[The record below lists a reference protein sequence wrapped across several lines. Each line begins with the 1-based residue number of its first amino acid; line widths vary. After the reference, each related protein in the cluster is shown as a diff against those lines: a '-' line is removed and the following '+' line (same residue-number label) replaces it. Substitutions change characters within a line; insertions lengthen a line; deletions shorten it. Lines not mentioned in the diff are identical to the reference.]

1 MLPARCPRCG
11 ANLGDIAGDEGE
23 RGAKA
28 ASTSRSAV
36 EGLVG
41 NAGVQPRRHFRFL
54 VAILIVALS
63 VAGFV
68 FIGYKSGLWGD
79 LSVPDVVGWRAERA
93 QSEVESKGL
102 SVKTT
107 EQKDDG
113 QAGFVLSESPS
124 AGSMVARDATVT
136 LTVSVSRVMP
146 DVVGKSEADARSL
159 VEAEGVTVNVTEQAS
174 DQQAGTVISAD
185 HDASA
190 TLVSTD
196 VVDLVVARAPT
207 VPDCVGKTEADA
219 TKAITDE
226 GLVANIT
233 YATATSGQAEGTVM
247 SMDVSAG
254 TTLALGQTVNLT
266 VANDRIKR
274 LEDTSTQILIVV
286 YSCDPIANGGYP
298 VGAGLR
304 QYLSDSLGLS
314 SASDQEIWEKVVK
327 GSHTAPTGAEN
338 LGNLVRSI
346 VGTPEVK
353 ASSDGTVT
361 ATLTV
366 SWDWS
371 RLGEKYA
378 NVTSQDTRTVTM
390 TFDDSDKLLTFTDDN
405 GDMPTYTYAQ

>member
-1 MLPARCPRCG
+1 
-11 ANLGDIAGDEGE
+11 
-23 RGAKA
+23 
-28 ASTSRSAV
+28 
-36 EGLVG
+36 
-41 NAGVQPRRHFRFL
+41 
-54 VAILIVALS
+54 
-63 VAGFV
+63 
-68 FIGYKSGLWGD
+68 
-79 LSVPDVVGWRAERA
+79 
-93 QSEVESKGL
+93 
-102 SVKTT
+102 
-107 EQKDDG
+107 
-113 QAGFVLSESPS
+113 
-124 AGSMVARDATVT
+124 
-136 LTVSVSRVMP
+136 
-146 DVVGKSEADARSL
+146 
-159 VEAEGVTVNVTEQAS
+159 
-174 DQQAGTVISAD
+174 
-185 HDASA
+185 
-190 TLVSTD
+190 
-196 VVDLVVARAPT
+196 
-207 VPDCVGKTEADA
+207 
-219 TKAITDE
+219 
-226 GLVANIT
+226 
-233 YATATSGQAEGTVM
+233 M